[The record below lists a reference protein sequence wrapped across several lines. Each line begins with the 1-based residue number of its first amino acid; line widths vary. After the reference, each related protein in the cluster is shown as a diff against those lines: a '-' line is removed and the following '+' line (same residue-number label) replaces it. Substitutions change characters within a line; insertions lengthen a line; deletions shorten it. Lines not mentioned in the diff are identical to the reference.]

1 MRLAHIKLAGFKSFV
16 DPTHIPLPG
25 QLVGIVGPNGCGK
38 SNIIDA
44 VRWVLGESRASVLR
58 GESMQDV
65 IFNGSLERKP
75 VSRAVVELVF
85 DNSLGK
91 AGGQWSQYAEIA
103 VKRVIERN
111 GESSY
116 YINNLH
122 VRRKDVQDI
131 FLGTGLGGRPYAIIE
146 QGMIS
151 RIIEAKPEELRV
163 FLEEAAGV
171 SKYRERRR
179 ETELRLEDAR
189 ENLARVDDIRR
200 ELEQQLERLQAQ
212 ARVAARYHELQA
224 RLRTVQALLALTRR
238 QEAAATQERLA
249 RERERL
255 ETALQGEIARLRE
268 AERCLEEARERHYG
282 LSDALHGA
290 QAALYEANAEVARL
304 EQQLQH
310 LRASRSR
317 IEQQRS
323 TTCKLLAQHEERRA
337 NAQAGL
343 AHWQAEQT
351 RAILEARTRQERAEG
366 EGRDLPLLEEAYR
379 LAQARHAEAQR
390 ERMRAEQAR
399 EVEQTHLNHTERVLA
414 QLVARRTRLEE
425 ERRAL
430 PPVDPGE
437 SERLALALEEIDHS
451 IAEQEAALARGA
463 EALPAAQAALEA
475 ARQRL
480 QAQEQ
485 RLTEIEARRAAL
497 EELQRRL
504 ESNERLTGW
513 LSAQGLQDRSRFWQA
528 ITVGEDWE
536 DALEAVL
543 RERLNAVA
551 LETLDEAGCWSDGP
565 PPGKLAC
572 FERQV
577 GTVPPSFPEP
587 FPSLRAQ
594 VTCRDEAVAAVLD
607 DWLAG
612 VFLAESLAAALERR
626 HLLRPG
632 QAFVL
637 PGGHVV
643 TRASITYYVPDS
655 GLHGVLARERE
666 MEALAREGKAQR
678 TAIGAQARA
687 VELEEERVRALEA
700 ALEEARSA
708 LAAARQRRHEIQM
721 AALKAAEAA
730 ERVRARSE
738 QISAELEEI
747 DAQVQAETSRRQQ
760 TIQRLAAIEDE
771 IATAK
776 QAENVL
782 EEECRAAETRLAERR
797 QAHQQAL
804 QEAREAVYHERLASS
819 KIHELEDLLNVID
832 QDMGSARATLEALEG
847 ELRGLDCAPVEA
859 ALQAALQARQSREE
873 ALVQARDAL
882 EEGSAQLRCLEES
895 RMTLEQGLEPLR
907 QKLAETQLKEQEAR
921 LTVAQFD
928 QQLREMA
935 LDEEVLATQL
945 GDKPRASSLQGEITR
960 LNNEIAQLGAVNL
973 AALEE
978 LRGAEERKAFL
989 DAQSEDL
996 RSAVHTLEN
1005 AIRRIDRETRE
1016 RLMSTFEQ
1024 VNNHLAELFPT
1035 LFGGG
1040 QARLM
1045 LTGEEILDAGLQII
1059 AQPPGKKNTSIH
1071 LLSGGEKALTAL
1083 ALVFS
1088 LFQLNPAPFC
1098 LLDEVDAPLDDTN
1111 TERFCQLVKRMA
1123 QQTQF
1128 IFISHNKLTME
1139 IAHQLIGIT
1148 MQEQGVSRV
1157 VAVDV
1162 EEAMRMRDAAVA

>member
-414 QLVARRTRLEE
+414 QLVARRARLEE

-437 SERLALALEEIDHS
+437 SERLARALEEIDHS
-451 IAEQEAALARGA
+451 IAEQEAVLARGA

-551 LETLDEAGCWSDGP
+551 LETLGEAGCWSDEP

-577 GTVPPSFPEP
+577 GAVPPSFPEP

-612 VFLAESLAAALERR
+612 VFLAESLTAALERR

-643 TRASITYYVPDS
+643 TRTSITYYVPDS

-678 TAIGAQARA
+678 TAIEAQARA

-730 ERVRARSE
+730 ERVRVRSE

-747 DAQVQAETSRRQQ
+747 DAQAQAETSRRQQ

-776 QAENVL
+776 QAESVL

-832 QDMGSARATLEALEG
+832 QDMGSARTTLEALEG
-847 ELRGLDCAPVEA
+847 
-859 ALQAALQARQSREE
+859 
-873 ALVQARDAL
+873 
-882 EEGSAQLRCLEES
+882 
-895 RMTLEQGLEPLR
+895 
-907 QKLAETQLKEQEAR
+907 
-921 LTVAQFD
+921 
-928 QQLREMA
+928 
-935 LDEEVLATQL
+935 
-945 GDKPRASSLQGEITR
+945 
-960 LNNEIAQLGAVNL
+960 
-973 AALEE
+973 
-978 LRGAEERKAFL
+978 
-989 DAQSEDL
+989 
-996 RSAVHTLEN
+996 
-1005 AIRRIDRETRE
+1005 
-1016 RLMSTFEQ
+1016 
-1024 VNNHLAELFPT
+1024 
-1035 LFGGG
+1035 
-1040 QARLM
+1040 
-1045 LTGEEILDAGLQII
+1045 
-1059 AQPPGKKNTSIH
+1059 
-1071 LLSGGEKALTAL
+1071 
-1083 ALVFS
+1083 
-1088 LFQLNPAPFC
+1088 
-1098 LLDEVDAPLDDTN
+1098 
-1111 TERFCQLVKRMA
+1111 
-1123 QQTQF
+1123 
-1128 IFISHNKLTME
+1128 
-1139 IAHQLIGIT
+1139 
-1148 MQEQGVSRV
+1148 
-1157 VAVDV
+1157 
-1162 EEAMRMRDAAVA
+1162 